1 MRHIGLLLLV
11 LALTTC
17 SLFEQKASLIIA
29 LPPSP
34 ASTTASRSGGPAV
47 RMISALTA
55 KFRIT
60 VSGGDLASPIVTEI
74 AGSPSPTTATIYL
87 PGSGTYN
94 VTADGLDSSDVALT
108 SGSATIDA
116 VPGVNYVTI
125 VMLPVNPFKLY
136 VSNRTDGT
144 VSVLNGVDGS
154 AITTI
159 AVAAAPIAIGVNPVT
174 RKVYVAHFGA
184 DISVIDGSTDTV
196 STTIPYA
203 AFGDFPSVGINPGA
217 NKVYAAW
224 QYDGTPSVQIIDGVT
239 DTLGTPYSANTYPT
253 SIAFN
258 TATNKVYVLDW
269 GSSDIQVLDGT
280 TDGLLTTILSISS
293 TEKCGIAA
301 NSATNKIYFTD
312 GAASGS
318 VYVVDGS
325 TDTVLA
331 TPIPVGGNLTGPD
344 EGASVAVNSITN
356 RIYVTNS
363 LDNTVS
369 VIDGLTE
376 TVIATINVGTAPR
389 GVAVSRNYNKV
400 YVVNRLDATISIIDG
415 ATNTVTNT
423 VSVGVEPQF
432 IGVLGD

>member
-1 MRHIGLLLLV
+1 M
-11 LALTTC
+11 
-17 SLFEQKASLIIA
+17 IA
-29 LPPSP
+29 P
-34 ASTTASRSGGPAV
+34 
-47 RMISALTA
+47 LTA

-60 VSGGDLASPIVTEI
+60 VSGGALVSAMVTEI
-74 AGSPSPTTATIYL
+74 AGSTSPTEATIYL

-94 VTADGLDSSDVALT
+94 VTADGLDLSGVILT
-108 SGSATIDA
+108 SGSATVDA

-125 VMLPVNPFKLY
+125 VMQPMIKLY
-136 VSNRTDGT
+136 VSNRTGNT
-144 VSVLNGVDGS
+144 VSVINGLDGS
-154 AITTI
+154 SITTI

-196 STTIPYA
+196 STTIIYGVS
-203 AFGDFPSVGINPGA
+203 GDFPSIGVNPVA
-217 NKVYAAW
+217 NKIYAAW
-224 QYDGTPSVQIIDGVT
+224 QYDSPTSVQIIDGVT
-239 DTLGTPYSANTYPT
+239 DILGTPYSANTYPT

-258 TATNKVYVLDW
+258 TASNKVYVLDW

-280 TDGLLTTILSISS
+280 TDVLLTTIPLISS

-344 EGASVAVNSITN
+344 EGAGVAVNPITN
-356 RIYVTNS
+356 RVYVTNS

-369 VIDGLTE
+369 VIDGIADA
-376 TVIATINVGTAPR
+376 VIATIPVGTAPR
-389 GVAVSRNYNKV
+389 GVAVSKNYNKV
-400 YVVNRLDATISIIDG
+400 YVANRLDATISIIDG

-423 VSVGVEPQF
+423 VPVGVEPQF